1 MKSRQGTTLLITAAL
16 GLVVACEATPEQEAA
31 APTDKVASVEQQK
44 VDRSIPLGPASIE
57 PPEEHEAPDEDRS
70 PELEREVAEKSG
82 LLKALGAKDTGNTAS
97 AFDKKMNVA
106 MSGEGDALVI
116 GGGIGSMGLRGSGSG
131 GGGEGYGRIG
141 GLGKVTTGGKGGSM
155 GYGSASLGKKAK
167 LGARRDVSGSV
178 DRSRVAP
185 RAPEPK
191 PVIAP
196 STSNTDAEQ
205 YTDHG
210 VNPMTSTA
218 KDKFSTFSVDVD
230 TGSYTVTRRKLNEGV
245 NVPASSVR
253 VEEFV
258 NYFGYDYPS
267 PDAGAFGVHLE
278 AAPSPF
284 DPSPDRVLLRVGV
297 QGKTVSAA
305 DRKPVHLTFLVD
317 VSGSMNRPDKLGLAK
332 TSLKTMVDRLG
343 AKDSVALV
351 TYAGSNRVVLKDTRT
366 TKGNKATIKKAID
379 DLRSGGGT
387 AMSSGME
394 LAYKQAIATVEKG
407 HVSRVLVMSDGD
419 ANIGPSSHSQIL
431 NQIKA
436 YVDEGVTLSTIGFG
450 MGNYKDTLME
460 QLSNK
465 GNGNYYY
472 IDSVDEARKVFGEQA
487 DGTLEVIAKDVKI
500 QVEFNPDAVASYRLV
515 GYENRD
521 IADEDF
527 RNDAVDAG
535 EIGAGHTVTAFY
547 EVVLTGK
554 SATDLGYVRIRA
566 KKPDG
571 YQAAEQIFTWRSAA
585 LKTKLSDASRD
596 FQFASAVVTFAEK
609 LRESPYAE
617 GISWGLI
624 EEVAK
629 ASAAVKKDRLEFLG
643 LVKKAKALR
652 GG

>member
-1 MKSRQGTTLLITAAL
+1 MKNPNRIQKLALLAAL
-16 GLVVACEATPEQEAA
+16 GLTTACASEMSSSRDEVQDNKAT
-31 APTDKVASVEQQK
+31 S
-44 VDRSIPLGPASIE
+44 SLS
-57 PPEEHEAPDEDRS
+57 DRS
-70 PELEREVAEKSG
+70 PGVATGSVEGGDGASDDFAARDTRAVEGERGSEREEVMNEAPSDPAPEADSAAGPPMVSAKSESR
-82 LLKALGAKDTGNTAS
+82 KDTKSKEAMPRQPQAKS
-97 AFDKKMNVA
+97 PKKKRL
-106 MSGEGDALVI
+106 E
-116 GGGIGSMGLRGSGSG
+116 
-131 GGGEGYGRIG
+131 
-141 GLGKVTTGGKGGSM
+141 
-155 GYGSASLGKKAK
+155 ASLGKNHDMNGLVDSLDAPPPMVGR
-167 LGARRDVSGSV
+167 GA
-178 DRSRVAP
+178 VAVPKPDPKP
-185 RAPEPK
+185 RPEPE
-191 PVIAP
+191 PVVVP
-196 STSNTDAEQ
+196 SESNNSAEQ

-210 VNPMTSTA
+210 VNPMTETS

-258 NYFGYDYPS
+258 NYFDYDYPS

-284 DPSPDRVLLRVGV
+284 SPKKDAYLLRVGV

-332 TSLKTMVDRLG
+332 TSLKTMVDNLG

-394 LAYKQAIATVEKG
+394 LAYKQAIATTKPG

-629 ASAAVKKDRLEFLG
+629 ASAAGKKDRLEFLG
-643 LVKKAKALR
+643 LVKKAKALQK
-652 GG
+652 G